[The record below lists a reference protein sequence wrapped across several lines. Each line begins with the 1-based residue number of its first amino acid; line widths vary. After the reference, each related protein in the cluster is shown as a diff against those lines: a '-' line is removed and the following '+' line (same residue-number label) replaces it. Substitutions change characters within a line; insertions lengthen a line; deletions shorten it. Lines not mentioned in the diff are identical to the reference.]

1 MLPNL
6 SVCYDIPIEYQED
19 GLQGAPRE
27 RISIMNST
35 EIKAL
40 DKERI
45 VSTYAR
51 QDMVAATGKGSY
63 CYDVD
68 GKKYVDF
75 TAAGSNHNSF
85 EIVFK

>member
-1 MLPNL
+1 
-6 SVCYDIPIEYQED
+6 
-19 GLQGAPRE
+19 
-27 RISIMNST
+27 MNST

-51 QDMVAATGKGSY
+51 QDMAAATGKGSY

-75 TAAGSNHNSF
+75 TAGIGVNCLGYCDEGWMKAITDQLAKVQHVSNLYYTDNYLYQHL
-85 EIVFK
+85 